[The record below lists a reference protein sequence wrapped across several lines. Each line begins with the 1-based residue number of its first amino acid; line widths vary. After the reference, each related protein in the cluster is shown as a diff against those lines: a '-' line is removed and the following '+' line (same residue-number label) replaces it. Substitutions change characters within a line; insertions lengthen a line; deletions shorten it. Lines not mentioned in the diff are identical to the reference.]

1 MGELASNGS
10 TQGGGV
16 GSENRARLAFGAV
29 LLATLFAFEQ
39 LFMESDYMGPGL
51 LAALLGGAV
60 AIIGRRVGAGT
71 AATLWIGTAA
81 LFWYL
86 ALVFESPHTF
96 YLLPTP
102 AAAAGLARSVVRAG
116 ELSAIDF
123 APIPSRPGYV
133 MLVVAGMWAAAL
145 LGEVASFRWRRPL
158 LAVLPCLAL
167 FAYALIVGEGAGT
180 TLMLILWMTALLSF
194 LGLESSH
201 RLASWGRFLA
211 PWQGKESEG
220 EPYSGQL
227 GRRMAAS
234 SIAAALLAPVALP
247 ALQDGLLSWRSGTP
261 GGPAGSGEI
270 RGGRIDLLVDLVP
283 QALKQSDLELF
294 EVEADRPSY
303 WRLVSLTEFDG
314 RRWHQPGSVRV
325 PAEFGL
331 DAGGG
336 PGPALAGSPTRKL
349 EQSYRITGLEGDY
362 LPAAATPTSITFSA
376 REDLVLVD
384 PVMKDIRYTLG
395 TSPELSYE
403 VASAIPRVTYA
414 GLNQE
419 QVAEPVSGYS
429 SAPELSAEVKE
440 LRDAWISGAETD
452 FAKLVSLQDRLRG
465 PAFQYS
471 TEVAASAST
480 DYLTRFLTRSRT
492 GYCQQ
497 FATAFALLSR
507 SLGYPTRVSV
517 GFLPGDVSNNTGT
530 FVVRGTDAHAWPEVL
545 FEGYGWV
552 AFEPTPRSAAPTPSY
567 TTPPFGSNGSSNLGL
582 PGGTQ
587 QQPVGGAP
595 KQADRADQLARGLPG
610 TLPPQERRPPVW
622 RAAFRRVSRA
632 LLVSVIAF
640 LVAVPLLK
648 EIRVRR
654 RYARAHSPTGK
665 VVAAFEHVADEAAEL
680 LTLSRP
686 PSESATSYAHRLL
699 KARRAPTELA
709 ALAGLYERARYSPTG
724 ASEEDALLSRRLA
737 GGLRARLWSHASWK
751 ERARRLFAPPP
762 LRS

>member
-1 MGELASNGS
+1 M
-10 TQGGGV
+10 
-16 GSENRARLAFGAV
+16 GSENRARIALGAV

-39 LFMESDYMGPGL
+39 LFFESDYMGPGL
-51 LAALLGGAV
+51 LAALLGGTV

-71 AATLWIGTAA
+71 AATLWVGAAA

-102 AAAAGLARSVVRAG
+102 AAAAGLTRSAIRAG
-116 ELSAIDF
+116 EMSAIDY

-133 MLVVAGMWAAAL
+133 IMVVAGMWVAAL
-145 LGEVASFRWRRPL
+145 VGEVASFRWRRPL
-158 LAVLPCLAL
+158 LGVLPSLGL

-180 TLMLILWMTALLSF
+180 TLMLILWMSALLSF

-211 PWQGKESEG
+211 PWQGKVAEG
-220 EPYSGQL
+220 EPFSGQL

-234 SIAAALLAPVALP
+234 SIAAALLAPIALP
-247 ALQDGLLSWRSGTP
+247 ALQDGLLSWRSGSP
-261 GGPAGSGEI
+261 GAPG
-270 RGGRIDLLVDLVP
+270 RGGTISGGRVDLLVDLVP

-294 EVEADRPSY
+294 EVEANRPSY

-314 RRWHQPGSVRV
+314 RRWHPSERTRV
-325 PAEFGL
+325 PARFGL
-331 DAGGG
+331 DEGGG
-336 PGPALAGSPTRKL
+336 PAAVAGSTRPL
-349 EQSYRITGLEGDY
+349 QQSYRLTGLEGEY
-362 LPAAATPTSITFSA
+362 LPAAATPTSVTFSEQA
-376 REDLVLVD
+376 QGDEDTVLVD
-384 PVMKDIRYTLG
+384 PIMKDLRFLPGI
-395 TSPELSYE
+395 SSDLSYE
-403 VASAIPRVTYA
+403 VASAVPRVSYQKLNREEVASPLA
-414 GLNQE
+414 GYTS
-419 QVAEPVSGYS
+419 V
-429 SAPELSAEVKE
+429 PELSTEVEE
-440 LRDAWISGAETD
+440 LRDSWITTAETD
-452 FAKLVSLQDRLRG
+452 FEKLVALQDRLRG
-465 PAFQYS
+465 PAFEYS

-480 DYLTRFLTRSRT
+480 DYLTRFLTRTRT

-497 FATAFALLSR
+497 FATAFAMLSR

-517 GFLPGDVSNNTGT
+517 GFLPGDDAENTGD

-545 FEGYGWV
+545 FDGYGWV

-567 TTPPFGSNGSSNLGL
+567 TTPPSGAGNTPDLGL
-582 PGGTQ
+582 PGGPQ
-587 QQPVGGAP
+587 EQPVGGAP
-595 KQADRADQLARGLPG
+595 KQAERADEIARGVQAALPS
-610 TLPPQERRPPVW
+610 QDRRPPLW
-622 RAAFRRVSRA
+622 RAAFGRVSRA
-632 LLVSVIAF
+632 LLVGVVAF

-665 VVAAFEHVADEAAEL
+665 VVAAFEHMADEAAEL

-686 PSESATSYAHRLL
+686 PSESATSYARRLL
-699 KARRAPTELA
+699 QARRAPAEVA

-724 ASEEDALLSRRLA
+724 ASEEEAVQSRRLA
-737 GGLRARLWSHASWK
+737 GGLRARLWSQASWK
-751 ERARRLFAPPP
+751 ERARRLFTPPP

>member
-1 MGELASNGS
+1 M
-10 TQGGGV
+10 
-16 GSENRARLAFGAV
+16 GSENRARLALAAV

-39 LFMESDYMGPGL
+39 LFLESDYMGPGL

-71 AATLWIGTAA
+71 AATLWIGGAA

-86 ALVFESPHTF
+86 SLVFESQHTF
-96 YLLPTP
+96 YLMPTP

-116 ELSAIDF
+116 ELSAIDY

-133 MLVVAGMWAAAL
+133 MMVVAGMWVAAL
-145 LGEVASFRWRRPL
+145 VGEVACFRWRRPL
-158 LAVLPCLAL
+158 LAVLPSLGL

-180 TLMLILWMTALLSF
+180 TLMLILWMAALLTF

-211 PWQGKESEG
+211 PWEGKEAEG
-220 EPYSGQL
+220 EPFSGQL

-247 ALQDGLLSWRSGTP
+247 ALQDGLLSWRSGTL
-261 GGPAGSGEI
+261 GGPGQGGAIS
-270 RGGRIDLLVDLVP
+270 GGRVDLLVDLVP
-283 QALKQSDLELF
+283 QALRQSDLELF
-294 EVEADRPSY
+294 EVEAEDASY

-314 RRWHQPGSVRV
+314 RRWHPSERTRV
-325 PAEFGL
+325 PPRFGL
-331 DAGGG
+331 DGGS
-336 PGPALAGSPTRKL
+336 GPAPVAGSPTKPLR
-349 EQSYRITGLEGDY
+349 QSYVLTGLEGDY
-362 LPAAATPTSITFSA
+362 LPAAATPTSVTFSQETEVG
-376 REDLVLVD
+376 EDAVLVD
-384 PVMKDIRYTLG
+384 PVMKDLRFVRG
-395 TSPELSYE
+395 VSADLSYVVE
-403 VASAIPRVTYA
+403 SAVPRISYQK
-414 GLNQE
+414 LNQE
-419 QVAEPVSGYS
+419 QVASPLSGYS
-429 SAPELSAEVKE
+429 SFPELSNEVEE
-440 LRDAWISGAETD
+440 LRDTWTNGAETD
-452 FAKLVSLQDRLRG
+452 LEKLVALQDSLRG
-465 PAFQYS
+465 PAFEYS
-471 TEVAASAST
+471 TDVAASAST

-507 SLGYPTRVSV
+507 SLGFPTRVSV
-517 GFLPGDVSNNTGT
+517 GFLPGTDSNDTGN

-567 TTPPFGSNGSSNLGL
+567 TAPPLGNGDDSTLGT
-582 PGGTQ
+582 PGGPQ

-595 KQADRADQLARGLPG
+595 KQADRADALARGLPG
-610 TLPPQERRPPVW
+610 TLPPQDRRPPLW
-622 RAAFRRVSRA
+622 RAAFGRVSRA
-632 LLVSVIAF
+632 LLVGVIAF

-686 PSESATSYAHRLL
+686 PSESATSYAARLL
-699 KARRAPTELA
+699 KAHRAPPEVA
-709 ALAGLYERARYSPTG
+709 ALAGLYERARYSPAG
-724 ASEEDALLSRRLA
+724 ASEEDAVQSRRLA
-737 GGLRARLWSHASWK
+737 GGLRARLWTQASWK

>member
-1 MGELASNGS
+1 
-10 TQGGGV
+10 V
-16 GSENRARLAFGAV
+16 GSENRARLALAAV

-39 LFMESDYMGPGL
+39 LFLESDYVGPGL

-71 AATLWIGTAA
+71 SATLWIGAVA

-86 ALVFESPHTF
+86 SLVFESQYSF
-96 YLLPTP
+96 YLMPTP
-102 AAAAGLARSVVRAG
+102 AAAAALARSVVRAG
-116 ELSAIDF
+116 ELSAIDY

-133 MLVVAGMWAAAL
+133 MMVVAGMWAAAL
-145 LGEVASFRWRRPL
+145 VGEVASFRWRRPL
-158 LAVLPCLAL
+158 LAVLPSLGL

-180 TLMLILWMTALLSF
+180 TLMLILWMAALLAF

-211 PWQGKESEG
+211 PWQGKEADG
-220 EPYSGQL
+220 EPFSGQL

-247 ALQDGLLSWRSGTP
+247 ALQDGLLSWRSGTS
-261 GGPAGSGEI
+261 GGPGQGGAIS
-270 RGGRIDLLVDLVP
+270 GGRVDLLVDLVP
-283 QALKQSDLELF
+283 QALRQSDLELF
-294 EVEADRPSY
+294 EVEAEEASY

-314 RRWHQPGSVRV
+314 RRWHPSERTRV
-325 PAEFGL
+325 PARFGL
-331 DAGGG
+331 DGGS
-336 PGPALAGSPTRKL
+336 GPAPVAGSPTRPL
-349 EQSYRITGLEGDY
+349 QQSYVLTGLKGEY
-362 LPAAATPTSITFSA
+362 LPAAATPTSVTFPQETEVD
-376 REDLVLVD
+376 EDAVLVD
-384 PVMKDIRYTLG
+384 PTMKDLRFVRGVSTD
-395 TSPELSYE
+395 LSYVVE
-403 VASAIPRVTYA
+403 SAVPRISYQK
-414 GLNQE
+414 LNQE
-419 QVAEPVSGYS
+419 QVASPLSGYS
-429 SAPELSAEVKE
+429 SFPELSTEVEE
-440 LRDAWISGAETD
+440 LRDTWTSDAETD
-452 FAKLVSLQDRLRG
+452 FEKLVALQDSLRG
-465 PAFQYS
+465 PAFEYS
-471 TEVAASAST
+471 TDVAASAST

-507 SLGYPTRVSV
+507 SLGFPTRVSV
-517 GFLPGDVSNNTGT
+517 GFLPGTDSNDTGN

-567 TTPPFGSNGSSNLGL
+567 TAPSVAGGNASGLGL

-587 QQPVGGAP
+587 TQPVGGPP
-595 KQADRADQLARGLPG
+595 KQADRVEQLGRGLPG
-610 TLPPQERRPPVW
+610 ALPPQQRRPPVW
-622 RAAFRRVSRA
+622 RAAFARVSRA
-632 LLVSVIAF
+632 LLVGVIAF

-648 EIRVRR
+648 ETRVRR

-699 KARRAPTELA
+699 KAHRAPPEVA
-709 ALAGLYERARYSPTG
+709 ALAGLYERARYSPAG
-724 ASEEDALLSRRLA
+724 ASEEDAVHSRRLA
-737 GGLRARLWSHASWK
+737 GSLRARLWSQASWR

>member
-1 MGELASNGS
+1 M
-10 TQGGGV
+10 

-39 LFMESDYMGPGL
+39 LFLESDYMGPAL

-71 AATLWIGTAA
+71 ATTLWIGAAA

-86 ALVFESPHTF
+86 SLVFESQHTF

-102 AAAAGLARSVVRAG
+102 AAVAGLACSVMRAG

-133 MLVVAGMWAAAL
+133 MLVVAGMWAASL

-158 LAVLPCLAL
+158 LAVLPSLGL

-180 TLMLILWMTALLSF
+180 TLMLILWMSALLAF

-211 PWQGKESEG
+211 PWQGKDAEG
-220 EPYSGQL
+220 EPFSGQL

-261 GGPAGSGEI
+261 GGPG
-270 RGGRIDLLVDLVP
+270 RGGAISGGRVDLLVDLVP

-294 EVEADRPSY
+294 EVEADRASY

-314 RRWHQPGSVRV
+314 RRWHPSERV
-325 PAEFGL
+325 PVPARFGL
-331 DAGGG
+331 DSGGG
-336 PGPALAGSPTRKL
+336 PAAAVAGSPTRPL
-349 EQSYRITGLEGDY
+349 RQSYRLTGLEGDY
-362 LPAAATPTSITFSA
+362 LPAAVTPTSVTFPPDAQADDDS
-376 REDLVLVD
+376 VLVD
-384 PVMKDIRYTLG
+384 PMMHHLRFVRGISSDLT
-395 TSPELSYE
+395 YE
-403 VASAIPRVTYA
+403 VESAVPRVSYPK
-414 GLNQE
+414 LNQE
-419 QVAEPVSGYS
+419 QVASPLAGFTSV
-429 SAPELSAEVKE
+429 PELSTEVEE
-440 LRDAWISGAETD
+440 LRDTWISDAETD
-452 FAKLVSLQDRLRG
+452 FEKLVALQDSLRG
-465 PAFQYS
+465 PAFEYS
-471 TEVAASAST
+471 TDVAPSAST

-517 GFLPGDVSNNTGT
+517 GFLPGDVADETTT

-545 FEGYGWV
+545 FEGFGWV
-552 AFEPTPRSAAPTPSY
+552 AFEPTPRSAAPTPAY
-567 TTPPFGSNGSSNLGL
+567 TAPPLGGGNTSGLGL

-587 QQPVGGAP
+587 EPVGGAP
-595 KQADRADQLARGLPG
+595 KQADRADQLGRGLPG
-610 TLPPQERRPPVW
+610 VLPPQDRRPPLW
-622 RAAFRRVSRA
+622 RAAFGRVSRA
-632 LLVSVIAF
+632 LLMAVIAF

-654 RYARAHSPTGK
+654 RYARAQSPTGE
-665 VVAAFEHVADEAAEL
+665 VVAAFEHVAGEAAEL
-680 LTLSRP
+680 LTLARP

-699 KARRAPTELA
+699 KARRAPAEMAT
-709 ALAGLYERARYSPTG
+709 LAGLYERARYSPTG
-724 ASEEDALLSRRLA
+724 ASEQDAVQSRRLA
-737 GGLRARLWSHASWK
+737 GGLRTRLWSQASWK

-762 LRS
+762 LRP

>member
-1 MGELASNGS
+1 M
-10 TQGGGV
+10 

-60 AIIGRRVGAGT
+60 AIIGRRGGAGT
-71 AATLWIGTAA
+71 AATMWIGAAA

-86 ALVFESPHTF
+86 SLVFESQHTF

-116 ELSAIDF
+116 ELSPVDY

-133 MLVVAGMWAAAL
+133 MLVVAGMWVAAL

-158 LAVLPCLAL
+158 LAVLPSLAL

-180 TLMLILWMTALLSF
+180 TLMMILWMSALLTF

-220 EPYSGQL
+220 EPFSGQL

-261 GGPAGSGEI
+261 GGPA
-270 RGGRIDLLVDLVP
+270 RGGAISGGRVDLLVDLVP

-294 EVEADRPSY
+294 EVEANRPSY
-303 WRLVSLTEFDG
+303 WRLVSLSEFDG
-314 RRWHQPGSVRV
+314 RRWHPSERTRV
-325 PAEFGL
+325 PMFGL
-331 DAGGG
+331 DGGGG
-336 PGPALAGSPTRKL
+336 PAAVGSSATRPL
-349 EQSYRITGLEGDY
+349 QQSYRLTGLEGEY
-362 LPAAATPTSITFSA
+362 LPAAVTPTSVTFTQEA
-376 REDLVLVD
+376 QGAEDSVLVD
-384 PVMKDIRYTLG
+384 PMMYDLRFVRGISSDLTYDVQSAVPRVSYQRLNREQVASPLAG
-395 TSPELSYE
+395 NTSVPELSTE
-403 VASAIPRVTYA
+403 V
-414 GLNQE
+414 E
-419 QVAEPVSGYS
+419 
-429 SAPELSAEVKE
+429 E
-440 LRDAWISGAETD
+440 LRDTWISDAETD
-452 FAKLVSLQDRLRG
+452 FEKLVALQDSLRG
-465 PAFQYS
+465 PAFEYS
-471 TEVAASAST
+471 TDVAAIAST

-517 GFLPGDVSNNTGT
+517 GFLPGSDNSNTGNY
-530 FVVRGTDAHAWPEVL
+530 VVRGTDAHAWPEVL

-567 TTPPFGSNGSSNLGL
+567 TAPSLGGGNVSSLGL
-582 PGGTQ
+582 PGGIQ

-595 KQADRADQLARGLPG
+595 KQADRADQLGRGLPG
-610 TLPPQERRPPVW
+610 VLPPQQRRPPVW
-622 RAAFRRVSRA
+622 RAAFGRVSRA
-632 LLVSVIAF
+632 LLVGVVAF
-640 LVAVPLLK
+640 LLVVPLLK
-648 EIRVRR
+648 EVRVRR
-654 RYARAHSPTGK
+654 RYARAHSPSAE
-665 VVAAFEHVADEAAEL
+665 VVAAFEHLADEAAEL

-686 PSESATSYAHRLL
+686 PSESAMSYARRLL
-699 KARRAPTELA
+699 KARRAPAEVAT
-709 ALAGLYERARYSPTG
+709 LAGLYEQARYSPTG
-724 ASEEDALLSRRLA
+724 ASKEEALQSRRLA
-737 GGLRARLWSHASWK
+737 GSLRARLWSQASWK

-762 LRS
+762 LRT

>member
-1 MGELASNGS
+1 M
-10 TQGGGV
+10 

-29 LLATLFAFEQ
+29 LLTTLFAFEQ

-51 LAALLGGAV
+51 LAALLGGVV

-71 AATLWIGTAA
+71 AATLWIGAAA

-86 ALVFESPHTF
+86 SLVFESQHTF

-102 AAAAGLARSVVRAG
+102 AAAAGLARSVARAG
-116 ELSAIDF
+116 ELSAIDY

-133 MLVVAGMWAAAL
+133 MLVVAGMWVAAL
-145 LGEVASFRWRRPL
+145 VGEVASFRWRRPL
-158 LAVLPCLAL
+158 LAVLPSLGL
-167 FAYALIVGEGAGT
+167 FAYALVVGEGAGT
-180 TLMLILWMTALLSF
+180 TLMLILWMSALLTF

-201 RLASWGRFLA
+201 RLASWGRFIA
-211 PWQGKESEG
+211 PWQGKEAEG
-220 EPYSGQL
+220 EPFSGQL

-234 SIAAALLAPVALP
+234 SIAAALLAPIALP

-261 GGPAGSGEI
+261 GGPGQGGAIS
-270 RGGRIDLLVDLVP
+270 GGRIDVLVDLVP

-294 EVEADRPSY
+294 EVEADRASY

-314 RRWHQPGSVRV
+314 RRWHPSERV
-325 PAEFGL
+325 PVPARFGL
-331 DAGGG
+331 DGGGG
-336 PGPALAGSPTRKL
+336 PAAVAGSPTRPL
-349 EQSYRITGLEGDY
+349 QQSYRLTGLEGEY
-362 LPAAATPTSITFSA
+362 LPAAVTPTSVTFPQEA
-376 REDLVLVD
+376 HGDEDSVLVD
-384 PVMKDIRYTLG
+384 PMMHHLRFVRGISSDLTYDV
-395 TSPELSYE
+395 E
-403 VASAIPRVTYA
+403 SAVPRVSYQK
-414 GLNQE
+414 LNQE
-419 QVAEPVSGYS
+419 QVASPLAGYTS
-429 SAPELSAEVKE
+429 IPELSTEVEE
-440 LRDAWISGAETD
+440 LRDSWTSGAETD
-452 FAKLVSLQDRLRG
+452 FEKLVALQDNLRG
-465 PAFQYS
+465 PAFEYS
-471 TEVAASAST
+471 TDVAASASS
-480 DYLTRFLTRSRT
+480 DYLTRFLTSSRT

-517 GFLPGDVSNNTGT
+517 GFLPGDVPDNTGT

-552 AFEPTPRSAAPTPSY
+552 AFEPTPRSAAPTPLY
-567 TTPPFGSNGSSNLGL
+567 TAPPFGSGNNSGLGL

-595 KQADRADQLARGLPG
+595 KQADRADALGRGLPG
-610 TLPPQERRPPVW
+610 TLPPQDRRPPVW
-622 RAAFRRVSRA
+622 RAAFARVSRA
-632 LLVSVIAF
+632 LLVSVVAF

-680 LTLSRP
+680 LTLSRRA
-686 PSESATSYAHRLL
+686 SESATSYAHRLL
-699 KARRAPTELA
+699 KARRAPAEVAT
-709 ALAGLYERARYSPTG
+709 LAGLYERARYSPTG
-724 ASEEDALLSRRLA
+724 ATEQDVVQSRLLA
-737 GGLRARLWSHASWK
+737 GGLRARLWSQASWK